1 MRLMVLMVVL
11 AGLSGCAGMA
21 SQPGND
27 SELADVRAKIALG
40 RCDEGLVTGLRNQNM
55 PELDQEAAYV
65 CLQRGELEA
74 VEQLLADYSKRH
86 RDPPHPDYSAY
97 LLALTQQLRFE
108 LTEDDTARLR
118 EGRAAHAR
126 YAEFART
133 YPDSEYRT
141 EVGPRLNTLLDEMAS
156 AELRLAQAAANAG
169 DRSTAQARM
178 QYIMRH
184 YPLSGAAREAG
195 NWLEAR
201 TGDEDE
207 NVPPG
212 TAW

>member
-40 RCDEGLVTGLRNQNM
+40 RCDEGLVSGLQQQKV

-74 VEQLLADYSKRH
+74 VEQLLGDYSTRH
-86 RDPPHPDYSAY
+86 RNPPHPEYSAY

-108 LTEDDTARLR
+108 LAEDDTQRLR

-156 AELRLAQAAANAG
+156 AEYRLAQAAVSAG

-178 QYIMRH
+178 QYIVRH
-184 YPLSGAAREAG
+184 YPLSRAARQASD
-195 NWLEAR
+195 WLEAR
-201 TGDEDE
+201 TADEAD
-207 NVPPG
+207 NASPG

>member
-1 MRLMVLMVVL
+1 QRATAGPGGCRTGPGQRAGPAGPGRPSGLDPLAGTAAMTIWSSSMRSLGMMVLL

-86 RDPPHPDYSAY
+86 RDPPHP
-97 LLALTQQLRFE
+97 
-108 LTEDDTARLR
+108 
-118 EGRAAHAR
+118 
-126 YAEFART
+126 
-133 YPDSEYRT
+133 
-141 EVGPRLNTLLDEMAS
+141 
-156 AELRLAQAAANAG
+156 
-169 DRSTAQARM
+169 
-178 QYIMRH
+178 
-184 YPLSGAAREAG
+184 
-195 NWLEAR
+195 
-201 TGDEDE
+201 
-207 NVPPG
+207 
-212 TAW
+212 